1 MEFLMPNKSLSH
13 KSKNKG
19 NPYHKC
25 IKCSKR
31 KKSSEECRHICHI
44 CIIKYKKY
52 DVCHEWRIPS
62 KENEHICQEC
72 IVLYVKCDECHEW
85 RMTSKEYKRICQDC
99 IILCDECHKWRRPS
113 KENQRICQNCIIF
126 CDECHEWKR
135 PTKKIQRICQDCVIF
150 CVECNECLEWRRSSE
165 EAKRILISDLGIS
178 KSLIESIDNDEEI
191 YDIVPYVALEILQ
204 RQKYITASDIYSFGM
219 IMWELM
225 TGRRLFWDQSHDT
238 DLIINICDGLRPSIV
253 TNAPDGYIGLM
264 QQCWHSE
271 PNLRPSATEIYN
283 NVLKRII
290 SNESK

>member
-1 MEFLMPNKSLSH
+1 MDYCESGDLRNYIT
-13 KSKNKG
+13 KNFYSNWDVKLNILNDIINGLVYIHGQNIIHRDFHSG
-19 NPYHKC
+19 N
-25 IKCSKR
+25 
-31 KKSSEECRHICHI
+31 
-44 CIIKYKKY
+44 
-52 DVCHEWRIPS
+52 
-62 KENEHICQEC
+62 
-72 IVLYVKCDECHEW
+72 
-85 RMTSKEYKRICQDC
+85 
-99 IILCDECHKWRRPS
+99 ILFS
-113 KENQRICQNCIIF
+113 VF
-126 CDECHEWKR
+126 Y
-135 PTKKIQRICQDCVIF
+135 TV
-150 CVECNECLEWRRSSE
+150 
-165 EAKRILISDLGIS
+165 ISDLGIS

-290 SNESK
+290 SNESKSKRMFKGNLDENHKTDKKNKLSENNNIGK